1 MRILRKI
8 AATVGVV
15 GTIAAATAVPA
26 AADWYY
32 GHRHHGYYNYYG
44 GNPDPHCTY
53 AGCCPR
59 GFSVQG
65 GVCKPYVG
73 PRGPYAPP
81 GSRFWWQ

>member
-1 MRILRKI
+1 MRTVGKI
-8 AATVGVV
+8 AAALGVV
-15 GTIAAATAVPA
+15 GAIATSAVPA
-26 AADWYY
+26 AADWY
-32 GHRHHGYYNYYG
+32 GRHHRYYGFYG

-59 GFSVQG
+59 GFTVQG

-73 PRGPYAPP
+73 PRGPYAPA